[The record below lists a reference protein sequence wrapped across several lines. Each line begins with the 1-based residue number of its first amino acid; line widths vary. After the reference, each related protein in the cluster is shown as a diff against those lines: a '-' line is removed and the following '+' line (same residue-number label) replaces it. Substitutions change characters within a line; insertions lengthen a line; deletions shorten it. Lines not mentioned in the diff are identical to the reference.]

1 MADDDSKCASAA
13 AACLC
18 QTVQNRI
25 CIACTLY
32 KSSRIL
38 LVLTS
43 HRSTPSPQ
51 RDEAVEDST
60 DYPRPQAPGEAQ
72 QEHEH
77 GGYEEP
83 EKHERRRA
91 PDMRESLSHK
101 ADVNAPQLA
110 YSASGKP
117 QGRIS
122 QPQGKVLG

>member
-1 MADDDSKCASAA
+1 MLSNGVTVTSRCDIHPNLRSS
-13 AACLC
+13 LC
-18 QTVQNRI
+18 RDF
-25 CIACTLY
+25 
-32 KSSRIL
+32 S
-38 LVLTS
+38 
-43 HRSTPSPQ
+43 SPQ
-51 RDEAVEDST
+51 HDEAVEDNT

-101 ADVNAPQLA
+101 ADVNAPKLA

-122 QPQGKVLG
+122 QPQGKAFG